1 MTQTYVWGKFLAAEP
16 PVRDKNGPSH
26 SSPAPPNVS
35 AKLSHVSLFGGYC
48 LKAKTCSALNWDGN
62 FTVSLFF
69 AQKCA
74 GSTFEVSLQPVRSL
88 VVKNCAIKSPRK
100 TIGINGPLQ
109 TFTETKSQGRTFPGT
124 LSPPAPRSPYFL
136 DLRLAKRILPL
147 SY

>member
-26 SSPAPPNVS
+26 SSPAPPNVF
-35 AKLSHVSLFGGYC
+35 AKLSHVSLLGGYC
-48 LKAKTCSALNWDGN
+48 LKAKTCSALNW
-62 FTVSLFF
+62 
-69 AQKCA
+69 AQKSA